1 MQSGKTEGKEE
12 IFPKEKPWI
21 GFWKQPGLLDLSI
34 SPTDSSGLFISLHFF
49 SSLHL
54 HQICQIHLF
63 RLGFVRLLNFTPF
76 SRFRLFSFIFFS
88 NVLCECL
95 SAILICGCDATIF
108 FVISPFRF
116 CNVIFVYVIYMLVS
130 LFTFNS
136 SKREHIILQLD
147 RLCF

>member
-1 MQSGKTEGKEE
+1 MDRLLKAARTSGS
-12 IFPKEKPWI
+12 
-21 GFWKQPGLLDLSI
+21 LNLSNR
-34 SPTDSSGLFISLHFF
+34 SLRSLHFAPFFF

-63 RLGFVRLLNFTPF
+63 RLGFVRLLNFTPL

-95 SAILICGCDATIF
+95 SVILICGCDATIF
-108 FVISPFRF
+108 FVISPLRF

-136 SKREHIILQLD
+136 STCKHKQIKREHIILQLD